1 MTVFV
6 CVSVREHISETTCP
20 IFAIFVHLP
29 VASSDGVAI
38 GYALPIFMDDV
49 MFAHA

>member
-6 CVSVREHISETTCP
+6 CVSVSLSVREHISGTTCP

-38 GYALPIFMDDV
+38 FMDDV